1 MFEAID
7 HIGIAVKSL
16 NSIKSFYK
24 NVLNIDFLYEEE
36 LPENKVKVLVFRFGD
51 TNIEYLEPLT
61 DDSPVKKFLDSK
73 GEGIHHIAFK
83 VKNIDE
89 RLKFLKEKGLSLID
103 EKPRRGS
110 HNKKIAFI
118 HPKSTF
124 GTLIEL
130 VEE

>member
-1 MFEAID
+1 MFESID

-16 NSIKSFYK
+16 DSVKSFFK
-24 NVLNIDFLYEEE
+24 EILNIGFIYEEE
-36 LPENKVKVLVFRFGD
+36 LPENKVKVLVFRFGE
-51 TNIEYLEPLT
+51 TNVEYIEPLT
-61 DDSPVKKFLDSK
+61 DDSPVKKFLDTK

-83 VKNIDE
+83 VKNIE
-89 RLKFLKEKGLSLID
+89 ENLRVLKQKGLSLID
-103 EKPRRGS
+103 EKPRMGS